1 MSSRQ
6 NKIDAELRASACPRC
21 GKVEVL
27 QPIIY
32 GLPNEDFDFENN
44 ISGGCLVG
52 GYMPNIGCIECGWKG
67 LQNPYTGEII
77 DKNAVDLEEDQ
88 PDTKACPGMSVG
100 VNRFSGPGMLEK
112 VRRKE
117 VG

>member
-1 MSSRQ
+1 LQLSEKFSDSWAEIVEEKMSSRQ
-6 NKIDAELRASACPRC
+6 NTIDAELRASACPRC
-21 GKVEVL
+21 GKFEVL

-77 DKNAVDLEEDQ
+77 DKNAVDLEED
-88 PDTKACPGMSVG
+88 
-100 VNRFSGPGMLEK
+100 
-112 VRRKE
+112 
-117 VG
+117 

>member
-1 MSSRQ
+1 MSEKSGREIRKLNQ
-6 NKIDAELRASACPRC
+6 SACPRC

-77 DKNAVDLEEDQ
+77 DKEEMDLW
-88 PDTKACPGMSVG
+88 
-100 VNRFSGPGMLEK
+100 EK
-112 VRRKE
+112 
-117 VG
+117 

>member
-1 MSSRQ
+1 VEEKMSSRQ

-77 DKNAVDLEEDQ
+77 DKDAVDLEED
-88 PDTKACPGMSVG
+88 
-100 VNRFSGPGMLEK
+100 
-112 VRRKE
+112 
-117 VG
+117 